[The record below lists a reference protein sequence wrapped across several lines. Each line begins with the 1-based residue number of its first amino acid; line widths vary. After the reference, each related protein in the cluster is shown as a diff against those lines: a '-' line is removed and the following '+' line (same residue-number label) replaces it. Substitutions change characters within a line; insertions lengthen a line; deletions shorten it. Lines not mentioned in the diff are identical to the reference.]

1 MLLLFAVV
9 NFTTKAVK
17 NVGLKEMEGFIF
29 LTKKLIESLLF
40 LPPYCLHA
48 HNDFNT
54 IINKKKLCCFNQIP
68 QPLSLFFKSI
78 LSNRNQNC

>member
-54 IINKKKLCCFNQIP
+54 IINKKKIML
-68 QPLSLFFKSI
+68 L
-78 LSNRNQNC
+78 